1 MAKRREMVMS
11 NEYLTA
17 DEIYTIDKL
26 TEIELPDYLISLPPE
41 KRQLVSHIFSKNRAA
56 STWKAIAAEK
66 DEGVKR
72 RHKLLEEKGLTP
84 V

>member
-1 MAKRREMVMS
+1 MS

-17 DEIYTIDKL
+17 DEIYAIDKL
-26 TEIELPDYLISLPPE
+26 TEVELPDYLLSLPLE
-41 KRQLVSHIFSKNRAA
+41 KRQLASHIFSKNRAA
-56 STWKAIAAEK
+56 SVWKAIADEK

-72 RHKLLEEKGLTP
+72 LNRLLMENGFTS